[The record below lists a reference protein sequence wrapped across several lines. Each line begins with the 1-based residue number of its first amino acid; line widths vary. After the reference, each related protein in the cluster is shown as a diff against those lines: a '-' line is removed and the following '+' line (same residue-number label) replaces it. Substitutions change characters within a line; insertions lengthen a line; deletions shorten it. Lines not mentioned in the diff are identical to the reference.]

1 MKKVLLVYY
10 SQTGQLAELV
20 RNFAEP
26 LQQGGVHVDC
36 VNLEPQEPY
45 PFRGR
50 FGGFSTPFP
59 KPST

>member
-1 MKKVLLVYY
+1 MGSDVKKVLLVYY

-36 VNLEPQEPY
+36 VNLEPHEPY
-45 PFRGR
+45 Q
-50 FGGFSTPFP
+50 FP
-59 KPST
+59 W